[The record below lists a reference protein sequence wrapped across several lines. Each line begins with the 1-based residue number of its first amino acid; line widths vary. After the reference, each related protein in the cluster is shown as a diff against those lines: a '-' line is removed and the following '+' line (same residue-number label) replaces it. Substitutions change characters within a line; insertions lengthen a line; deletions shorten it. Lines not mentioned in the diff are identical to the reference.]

1 MSCIEI
7 AFNRLS
13 AAFCATLLAAANFVV
28 LAQSDVAVDVAPSA
42 SFGSGMPSQ
51 ATALEWAGSLAAVP
65 SSSCWVERM
74 VRGAGAPA
82 VVVCLRS

>member
-28 LAQSDVAVDVAPSA
+28 LAHSDVAVPVAPSA
-42 SFGSGMPSQ
+42 SFSSGSQ
-51 ATALEWAGSLAAVP
+51 AIALEWAGSLAAVP